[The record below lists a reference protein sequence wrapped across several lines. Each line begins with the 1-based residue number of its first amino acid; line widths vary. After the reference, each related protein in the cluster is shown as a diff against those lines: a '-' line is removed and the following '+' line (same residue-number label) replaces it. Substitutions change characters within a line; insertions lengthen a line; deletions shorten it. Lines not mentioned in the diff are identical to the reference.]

1 MGENPEIISKGYLSL
16 SLAYIKTEA
25 DILKFVNAL
34 ISNTKGEGKE
44 GDPFWTKAETLL
56 YCALLG
62 YIIFEGAEEDRN
74 MNTLVD
80 MISGMEVKEDD
91 EDFLNAV
98 DYMFKGLEQ
107 RKPNCFAV
115 KQYKKYKLSS
125 GVVCSKRLLNQAVG
139 KSLRTHNLKSK
150 KGAQVMRKNEKI
162 TALYERLSRDDF
174 GKDDDQ
180 QRESNSIS
188 NQRKI
193 LQKAAKDKGYTDTI
207 FFVDDGITGTTMK
220 RPGFQKMLT
229 AIEAGYISAVFVKD
243 LSRLGRNYIE
253 VGKLT
258 EEFFPLHDIR
268 LVAVSDGVDS
278 DEGEDDFTPF
288 KNIMNEYYAKDISK
302 KRRIV
307 NKMKGNAGV
316 PLSPPPYGYIKNPD
330 DPRFWVVEPEAAE
343 VVRRIY
349 RMALEGY
356 GLAETAAQLAADGVV
371 NPTYYW
377 RSRGTSRGGSKST
390 VEPTKWGH
398 TTVKKILTLQ
408 EYCGDVINF
417 KSYSKSYKM
426 KKRIE
431 NPEENR
437 AIFLNVHEAIIDRQ
451 TWEKVQA
458 LQKGTRRKK
467 PTVTQEPS
475 VFSGLLKCPECGG
488 NLNFHFNQN
497 NHDIKFFSCQNHNS
511 GYRKCSKTHYIRLDF
526 LEQVVLYEVK
536 RLAYFASEYENDFIK
551 AMIGRSAKV
560 AENATLRKQRELDT
574 LTARDREL
582 DMLFER
588 LYEDNVA
595 GKIDDARFSKM
606 SKRYEQEQG
615 ENAKK
620 IKALRLE
627 LKKDESKRMDIDDF
641 LETVRQYTDA
651 TTITKRMVA
660 ELIDHIEVYHA
671 EKQDGVTNQRV
682 DIHYNCIGAFDV
694 PDRRKIPEA
703 DIIMETRKG
712 VALSYAPE
720 QVAV

>member
-1 MGENPEIISKGYLSL
+1 MKQSSKKHELGT
-16 SLAYIKTEA
+16 AA
-25 DILKFVNAL
+25 
-34 ISNTKGEGKE
+34 
-44 GDPFWTKAETLL
+44 L
-56 YCALLG
+56 YC
-62 YIIFEGAEEDRN
+62 
-74 MNTLVD
+74 
-80 MISGMEVKEDD
+80 
-91 EDFLNAV
+91 
-98 DYMFKGLEQ
+98 
-107 RKPNCFAV
+107 
-115 KQYKKYKLSS
+115 
-125 GVVCSKRLLNQAVG
+125 
-139 KSLRTHNLKSK
+139 
-150 KGAQVMRKNEKI
+150 
-162 TALYERLSRDDF
+162 RLSRDDNM
-174 GKDDDQ
+174 DS
-180 QRESNSIS
+180 ESNSIQ

-268 LVAVSDGVDS
+268 LVVVSDGVDS
-278 DEGEDDFTPF
+278 NEGEDDFTPF

-307 NKMKGNAGV
+307 NKMKGNSGV
-316 PLSPPPYGYIKNPD
+316 PLSPPPYGYIKKPD

-536 RLAYFASEYENDFIK
+536 RLACFASEYENDFIK

-560 AENATLRKQRELDT
+560 AENGRIRKQRELDA

-595 GKIDDARFSKM
+595 GKIDDARFAKM

-641 LETVRQYTDA
+641 LETVRRYTDA

-671 EKQDGVTNQRV
+671 EKQDGITNQRV
-682 DIHYNCIGAFDV
+682 VIYYNCIGDFDV

-703 DIIMETRKG
+703 DIIMEPRKG

>member
-1 MGENPEIISKGYLSL
+1 MKQSSKKHELGT
-16 SLAYIKTEA
+16 AA
-25 DILKFVNAL
+25 
-34 ISNTKGEGKE
+34 
-44 GDPFWTKAETLL
+44 L
-56 YCALLG
+56 YC
-62 YIIFEGAEEDRN
+62 
-74 MNTLVD
+74 
-80 MISGMEVKEDD
+80 
-91 EDFLNAV
+91 
-98 DYMFKGLEQ
+98 
-107 RKPNCFAV
+107 
-115 KQYKKYKLSS
+115 
-125 GVVCSKRLLNQAVG
+125 
-139 KSLRTHNLKSK
+139 
-150 KGAQVMRKNEKI
+150 
-162 TALYERLSRDDF
+162 RLSRDDNM
-174 GKDDDQ
+174 DS
-180 QRESNSIS
+180 ESNSIQ

-193 LQKAAKDKGYTDTI
+193 LQKAAKDKGYTDTV

-467 PTVTQEPS
+467 NTVTQEPS

-536 RLAYFASEYENDFIK
+536 RLACFASEYENDFIK

-560 AENATLRKQRELDT
+560 AENTALRKQRELDA

-595 GKIDDARFSKM
+595 GKIDDARFAKM

-641 LETVRQYTDA
+641 LETVRRYTDA

-682 DIHYNCIGAFDV
+682 VIYYNCIGAFDV

>member
-1 MGENPEIISKGYLSL
+1 MKQSSKKHELGT
-16 SLAYIKTEA
+16 AA
-25 DILKFVNAL
+25 
-34 ISNTKGEGKE
+34 
-44 GDPFWTKAETLL
+44 L
-56 YCALLG
+56 YC
-62 YIIFEGAEEDRN
+62 
-74 MNTLVD
+74 
-80 MISGMEVKEDD
+80 
-91 EDFLNAV
+91 
-98 DYMFKGLEQ
+98 
-107 RKPNCFAV
+107 
-115 KQYKKYKLSS
+115 
-125 GVVCSKRLLNQAVG
+125 
-139 KSLRTHNLKSK
+139 
-150 KGAQVMRKNEKI
+150 
-162 TALYERLSRDDF
+162 RLSRDDNM
-174 GKDDDQ
+174 DS
-180 QRESNSIS
+180 ESNSIQ

-417 KSYSKSYKM
+417 KSYSKSYKLN
-426 KKRIE
+426 KRIE
-431 NPEENR
+431 NAEENR
-437 AIFLNVHEAIIDRQ
+437 AIFLIVHEAIIDRQ

-536 RLAYFASEYENDFIK
+536 RLACFASEYENDFIK

-560 AENATLRKQRELDT
+560 AENTAIRKQRELDA

-595 GKIDDARFSKM
+595 GKIDDARFAKM

-641 LETVRQYTDA
+641 LETVRRYTDA

-682 DIHYNCIGAFDV
+682 VIYYNCIGAFDV

>member
-1 MGENPEIISKGYLSL
+1 MKQSSKKHELGT
-16 SLAYIKTEA
+16 AA
-25 DILKFVNAL
+25 
-34 ISNTKGEGKE
+34 
-44 GDPFWTKAETLL
+44 L
-56 YCALLG
+56 YC
-62 YIIFEGAEEDRN
+62 
-74 MNTLVD
+74 
-80 MISGMEVKEDD
+80 
-91 EDFLNAV
+91 
-98 DYMFKGLEQ
+98 
-107 RKPNCFAV
+107 
-115 KQYKKYKLSS
+115 
-125 GVVCSKRLLNQAVG
+125 
-139 KSLRTHNLKSK
+139 
-150 KGAQVMRKNEKI
+150 
-162 TALYERLSRDDF
+162 RLSRDDNM
-174 GKDDDQ
+174 DS
-180 QRESNSIS
+180 ESNSIQ

-193 LQKAAKDKGYTDTI
+193 LQKAAKDKGYTDTV

-536 RLAYFASEYENDFIK
+536 RLACFASEYENDFIK
-551 AMIGRSAKV
+551 VMIGRSAKV
-560 AENATLRKQRELDT
+560 AENTALRKQRELDA

-595 GKIDDARFSKM
+595 GKIDDARFAKM

-627 LKKDESKRMDIDDF
+627 LKKDEIKRMDIDDF